1 MAVFRVERTGD
12 FTVMS
17 NYHLRDRALSLKA
30 KGLLSLMLSLPE
42 DWDYTLSGLARI
54 CQEGRD
60 AIRGAISELERA
72 GYVQRRQTTDEA
84 GKFSVNEYLIRE
96 RPSSQPAEELP
107 DGEDSA
113 GEPLPEEDLPA
124 APGEDGD
131 EFAIPEEGDSFI
143 PPSSAFPATGNPP
156 ADKPATGFPTE
167 RNKDTRNKEKQNTD
181 PQRTPSFPF
190 PFPPSPSSRSGQGRR
205 KGRSRQG
212 RGVMSRE
219 ELDACRS
226 QIRENIGYRDYVRD
240 HPWNSGQVDE
250 LVELAA
256 EAACSKRDTLRVAGE
271 ELPQS
276 LVRERLLSLTGE
288 HLAYVLDCLGRNTSQ
303 VRNVRQY
310 LITALFNAPVTME
323 NGYAAQVGHDLYREP
338 AS

>member
-17 NYHLRDRALSLKA
+17 NYHLRDQALSLKA

-72 GYVQRRQTTDEA
+72 GYVQRRQTVDEN

-96 RPSSQPAEELP
+96 RPVSDLGEEP
-107 DGEDSA
+107 PPEGREGEDA
-113 GEPLPEEDLPA
+113 GGEPLPAELPG
-124 APGEDGD
+124 APVEDGD

-143 PPSSAFPATGNPP
+143 PPSSAFPATGNPS
-156 ADKPATGFPTE
+156 ADKPSAGFPTE

-190 PFPPSPSSRSGQGRR
+190 PFPPPHPA
-205 KGRSRQG
+205 G
-212 RGVMSRE
+212 RGRG
-219 ELDACRS
+219 DR
-226 QIRENIGYRDYVRD
+226 RDGVGR
-240 HPWNSGQVDE
+240 
-250 LVELAA
+250 
-256 EAACSKRDTLRVAGE
+256 AG
-271 ELPQS
+271 
-276 LVRERLLSLTGE
+276 V
-288 HLAYVLDCLGRNTSQ
+288 
-303 VRNVRQY
+303 
-310 LITALFNAPVTME
+310 
-323 NGYAAQVGHDLYREP
+323 
-338 AS
+338 